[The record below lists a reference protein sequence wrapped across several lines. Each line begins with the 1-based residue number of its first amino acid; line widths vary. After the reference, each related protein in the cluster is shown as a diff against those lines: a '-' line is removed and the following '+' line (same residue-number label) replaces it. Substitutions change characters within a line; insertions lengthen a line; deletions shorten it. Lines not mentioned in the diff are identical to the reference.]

1 MEIEFNGLGFPS
13 WIIAAVVMIILLVIQ
28 VRRRQNW
35 LHICCLAVFGVYI
48 LMALNETFFP
58 LTINGLY
65 VETMRS
71 VPIRSFI
78 NLVPFYIGTHHMID
92 GRDLLDFA
100 NNILLTIPFGFSVIF
115 VSRLRPRD
123 FLWLPWAVGFG
134 IEASQLLI
142 SLILRYPYRVVD
154 INDALLNTVG
164 VLIGYGLFRIFAW
177 LFIRLTRRFKDKSA
191 GWLAYIGEVVT
202 RA

>member
-1 MEIEFNGLGFPS
+1 MDIEFNGIRFHGYLIS
-13 WIIAAVVMIILLVIQ
+13 AVFILIFLTIQ
-28 VRRRQNW
+28 ILRRKRW
-35 LHICCLAVFGVYI
+35 PHIFCLALFSIYVLI
-48 LMALNETFFP
+48 ALNETFFP
-58 LTINGLY
+58 LAINGAY
-65 VETMRS
+65 VENMRT
-71 VPIRSFI
+71 VPMRSFI
-78 NLVPFYIGTHHMID
+78 NLIPFYLGTFHVID

-100 NNILLTIPFGFSVIF
+100 NNILLTIPFGFGVIF

-123 FLWLPWAVGFG
+123 FVWLPLAVGFG
-134 IEASQLLI
+134 IETAQLLI
-142 SLILRYPYRVVD
+142 SLILGYPYRVVD

-177 LFIRLTRRFKDKSA
+177 LFIHLTRRFKDKSA